1 MNASTLEYNPPIN
14 SPPSSRKERPDLR
27 TRHGHRLDEAVSALQ
42 KSIRRSHLDD
52 SLYWACE
59 LIEQYP
65 HYLWR
70 RLKVIL
76 SEDVGIAEPHLPATI
91 QALHSTYEAQR
102 KEKGEQKG
110 EMPTLH
116 AVILLATAKKSRL
129 VDNALIWH
137 TGGPRDK
144 LYREPPDAAF
154 DRHTRRG
161 REQGRSWQHFWEEAA
176 LLADPKTGELA
187 AEGSVPDPYLEL
199 AHSVLKDKRSPNEED
214 A

>member
-1 MNASTLEYNPPIN
+1 M
-14 SPPSSRKERPDLR
+14 
-27 TRHGHRLDEAVSALQ
+27 SALQ

-59 LIEQYP
+59 LIEDYP

-76 SEDVGIAEPHLPATI
+76 SEDIGIAEPNLPATI
-91 QALHSTYEAQR
+91 HALHVTSEAQR

-137 TGGPRDK
+137 TGGPRDA
-144 LYREPPDAAF
+144 LYREPPDAGL
-154 DRHTRRG
+154 DRHTRKG
-161 REQGRSWQHFWEEAA
+161 REQGRDWSHFWKEGA
-176 LLADPKTGELA
+176 LLADPETGELT
-187 AEGSVPDPYLEL
+187 AEGSIPDPYLEK
-199 AHSVLKDKRSPNEED
+199 ARQVLRDDR
-214 A
+214 